1 MKTKEKIKF
10 LVSEGL
16 SLKIVSSLD
25 ESKLDLLVKKF
36 KKSKKEESKEQV
48 QQTTKQVKTTKI
60 PSATARSTGAVVD
73 GVSIKMDN
81 AGNVVATQTSE
92 GEIKEDETDD
102 VTSSDALGK
111 DALQS
116 YTGQEAPHDANDQA
130 PDGMDDDSDN
140 DRSMEGMAESTI
152 NEKFES
158 KAQQGLFW
166 ARCNKCASKNCKWCK
181 MAKEFSDSTTKKEY
195 KTMPEKKHP
204 EKTVKYKKKETK
216 ENLEDFLKEKIS
228 EMVDNNIA
236 PRMTKK
242 DLIETVA
249 KKSKKMKSMIIRR
262 PKKVSMFSDE
272 APMDLPIGKM
282 FSIGKK

>member
-48 QQTTKQVKTTKI
+48 QQTQSVKTTVGPK
-60 PSATARSTGAVVD
+60 GGVVPIKP
-73 GVSIKMDN
+73 GQTQVSLKPVPN
-81 AGNVVATQTSE
+81 AAPGTVEVVEKELS
-92 GEIKEDETDD
+92 EDETDD
-102 VTSSDALGK
+102 VTTSDALGK

-272 APMDLPIGKM
+272 APMELPIGKM
-282 FSIGKK
+282 YSIGKK